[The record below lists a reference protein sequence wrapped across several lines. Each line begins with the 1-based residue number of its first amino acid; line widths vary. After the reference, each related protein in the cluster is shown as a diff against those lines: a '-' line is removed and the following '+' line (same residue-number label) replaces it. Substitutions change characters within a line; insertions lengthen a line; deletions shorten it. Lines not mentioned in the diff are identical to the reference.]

1 MAKLADNITNILAAA
16 GVKLTDEQ
24 KAVLAELPQDEV
36 SATVQSLFDT
46 ATNQATSELAKIAQ
60 KAGNLD
66 KFDESIAGWA
76 DILGDDVKTL
86 AKEKGLQKLDKVK
99 ALLSKK
105 IEEAKTAAAGG
116 EGDLTKLRNE
126 ITTLTTKV
134 QTLESEK
141 IAEVEKVK
149 GEYESKIF
157 NSTLLTKLQGRND
170 VVEAFRSPDALKML
184 VLPKVL
190 DFIKGK
196 GLEIKPD
203 TLDVINAETKV
214 PHQKG
219 AKPVTLD
226 EMFEEALSE
235 NKFRQ
240 NSGPN
245 PPRTTVE
252 VDGNGNT
259 PRVTAKSFLKPDPI
273 ES

>member
-36 SATVQSLFDT
+36 SATVQTLFDT
-46 ATNQATSELAKIAQ
+46 AANQATSEFANLVK

-66 KFDESIAGWA
+66 KFDENLAGWA
-76 DILGDDVKTL
+76 DILGDDTKGI
-86 AKEKGLQKLDKVK
+86 AKEKGPQKLEKIK
-99 ALLSKK
+99 ALISKK

-116 EGDLTKLRNE
+116 EGDLAKLRTE
-126 ITTLTTKV
+126 ITTLTTKM
-134 QTLESEK
+134 QTLEAEK
-141 IAEVEKVK
+141 TSEVEKVR

-157 NSTLLTKLQGRND
+157 NSSMLQRLQGRTDIIDAYKNQ
-170 VVEAFRSPDALKML
+170 DALQML

-203 TLDVINAETKV
+203 TLDIVNAQTKV

-240 NSGPN
+240 NAGPT

-252 VDGNGNT
+252 TDGSDS
-259 PRVTAKSFLKPDPI
+259 PRVTKTSLLRPEI
-273 ES
+273 SE